1 MRGAHCSASAAET
14 EKRRR
19 LVKRTS
25 IKRLLLATDFSDW
38 ARRAEE
44 YACSLAASW
53 QAGLTVMTVLEFP
66 PGMDP
71 EYAINKQYLTERMHD
86 ASSRLAEFKGRA
98 QQRGIAT
105 TMRTA
110 TGIPSEE
117 VIAAA
122 RAEETDLVVVGTRGK
137 SGLANVLLGSTAERT
152 IRMAPCPVLAVHMP
166 KPEGRPGEGVSLNR
180 ILVPTDFSECSLE
193 AVEFAGMV
201 ARQAKASVELLHILE
216 PGGYGIDFSIE
227 HPDERQRKRKQATER
242 LEGLSSGLI
251 AAGILVKTSVLGGA
265 PADTILEVAQKISC
279 HLIVMGTH
287 GRRGLSHVFAG
298 SVTEAVLRR
307 GTVPV
312 LAVRH
317 PAFSA
322 HEQAHTVRSL

>member
-1 MRGAHCSASAAET
+1 
-14 EKRRR
+14 
-19 LVKRTS
+19 
-25 IKRLLLATDFSDW
+25 
-38 ARRAEE
+38 
-44 YACSLAASW
+44 
-53 QAGLTVMTVLEFP
+53 
-66 PGMDP
+66 
-71 EYAINKQYLTERMHD
+71 
-86 ASSRLAEFKGRA
+86 
-98 QQRGIAT
+98 
-105 TMRTA
+105 
-110 TGIPSEE
+110 
-117 VIAAA
+117 
-122 RAEETDLVVVGTRGK
+122 
-137 SGLANVLLGSTAERT
+137 
-152 IRMAPCPVLAVHMP
+152 
-166 KPEGRPGEGVSLNR
+166 
-180 ILVPTDFSECSLE
+180 
-193 AVEFAGMV
+193 MV

-322 HEQAHTVRSL
+322 HEQVHTVRSL